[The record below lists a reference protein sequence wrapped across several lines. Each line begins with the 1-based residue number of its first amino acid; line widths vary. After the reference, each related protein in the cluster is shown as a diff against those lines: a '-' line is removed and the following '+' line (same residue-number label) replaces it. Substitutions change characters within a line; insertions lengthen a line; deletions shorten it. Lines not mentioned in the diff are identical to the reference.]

1 MKNKLANIL
10 PGVIL
15 ILAGAGYLGNVFGL
29 WNFSI
34 FFDGWWT
41 LFILIPFATNLLA
54 YGPNM
59 VNLVGLGF
67 GTLLLFS
74 AWDLISF
81 SIIAKGIF
89 PIVLIL
95 AGVNIIFKH
104 SRDNVDPSKF
114 KSMGKLP
121 TYFAM
126 FGGSEPNYNN
136 VEFYGCNTYAIFGG
150 TDLNLKNS
158 IIKENVVITN
168 FVIFGGADILLP
180 PGVKVVTSSVP
191 IFGGVSN
198 SYLSTADENAPI
210 VYVKST
216 SVFGGVDIK

>member
-1 MKNKLANIL
+1 MKNKMANIL

-15 ILAGAGYLGNVFGL
+15 ILIGAGYLGNVFGI
-29 WNFSI
+29 WNFSV

-41 LFILIPFATNLLA
+41 LFILIPFATNLLS
-54 YGPNM
+54 YGPSLFNIM
-59 VNLVGLGF
+59 GLGL

-81 SIIAKGIF
+81 SLMAKGVF
-89 PIVLIL
+89 PLIL
-95 AGVNIIFKH
+95 IMAGINMLFKN
-104 SRDNVDPSKF
+104 SRDNIDPSKF

-121 TYFAM
+121 NYFAM

-136 VEFYGCNTYAIFGG
+136 LEFFGCNSFAAFGG
-150 TDLNLKNS
+150 VDINLRNA
-158 IIKENVVITN
+158 IIKENVIITN
-168 FVIFGGADILLP
+168 FAIFGGVEILLP

-198 SYLSTADENAPI
+198 SYMSLTDDNSPT
-210 VYVKST
+210 VYIKST
-216 SVFGGVDIK
+216 SIFGGVDIK